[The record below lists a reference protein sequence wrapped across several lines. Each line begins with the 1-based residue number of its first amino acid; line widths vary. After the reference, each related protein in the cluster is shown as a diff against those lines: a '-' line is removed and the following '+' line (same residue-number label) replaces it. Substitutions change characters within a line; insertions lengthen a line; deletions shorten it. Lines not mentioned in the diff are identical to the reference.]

1 MTKTTGNYGAK
12 DITFWESDLDKIRAR
27 PQMYIGSTDGATGI
41 FSIVREVLDNGVDEF
56 QAGHAKVLDIVVA
69 DDYATYT
76 IKDDGRGIPV
86 AMHPVA
92 KKPTLTVVLSYL
104 QTSGKINA
112 GKGKAYENSIGTHG
126 VGAKATNALSDKF
139 TAITCNN
146 GKWFKTEFAKG
157 KEKLKPT
164 ACKAPTGMRKGT
176 LISFSPDV
184 SVFKKHANT
193 VPQISAWADLT
204 SRLNPGIRIRLTHK
218 GKTKEWFEPGGI
230 KSLVESRAVK
240 LEAVP
245 IGKLFEYHSSHM
257 DLALSF
263 TNAEGDL
270 IDAYTNTVKNAE
282 GGVHL
287 NALRSALYD
296 VLKAYLRKGEKMTP
310 HDLLEGVIGVLNY
323 KIAAPRF
330 DSQTKE
336 KLVDE
341 RVGDACRTECIE
353 ALQAFFDKNKKMA
366 DQIVLQAVQLRE
378 ATNEFRKNKE
388 LTRKLKVAKKS
399 KILLPDKLTA
409 SLKCAPDKRELYAV
423 EGDSAAGT
431 AKQARFNDFQEVFAL
446 RGKFMNAMRSTAN
459 QLFASDEV
467 IGILQAIGYN
477 PDVKDPM
484 AHLRIGK
491 LLWLADADADGAHIN
506 ALGLTLLYKI
516 LPEMFDEGMVYV
528 VVGSEFVGKTDDG
541 KLLYADSLN
550 ELKAL
555 NGGKLPKNA
564 KQLKGWGAATPTDLR
579 EMAFD
584 PKTRRLLKVM
594 PPKDGGDEFALL
606 MEDNVEYRRK
616 LLGV

>member
-41 FSIVREVLDNGVDEF
+41 FSISREILDNGLDEF
-56 QAGHAKVLDIVVA
+56 QAGYAKSIKILVS
-69 DDYATYT
+69 DDNTT
-76 IKDDGRGIPV
+76 ITVIDDGRGIPV

-126 VGAKATNALSDKF
+126 VGAKATNALSSSF
-139 TAITCNN
+139 TAITCNA
-146 GKWFKTEFAKG
+146 GKWYKTEFAKG

-164 ACKAPTGMRKGT
+164 LCKAPAGMKRGT
-176 LISFSPDV
+176 LITFVPDTT
-184 SVFKKHANT
+184 VFKKAASV
-193 VPQISAWADLT
+193 VPQISAWAEL
-204 SRLNPGIRIRLTHK
+204 SAQLNPGVRISLTHK
-218 GKTKEWFEPGGI
+218 GKTKEWYAPEGI
-230 KSLVESRAVK
+230 KALVESSAVK
-240 LEAVP
+240 LKATP

-287 NALRSALYD
+287 NALRSALYE
-296 VLKAYLRKGEKMTP
+296 VLKPYLRKGEKMTP
-310 HDLLEGVIGVLNY
+310 SDLLEGVIGVLNY

-341 RVGDACRTECIE
+341 RVGDACKAECIE
-353 ALQAFFDKNKKMA
+353 ALSAFFDKNKKMA
-366 DQIVLQAVQLRE
+366 DQLVLQAVQLRQ

-388 LTRKLKVAKKS
+388 LTRKLKSAKKS
-399 KILLPDKLTA
+399 KVLLPDKLT
-409 SLKCAPDKRELYAV
+409 SSPKCSPAKRELYAV
-423 EGDSAAGT
+423 EGDSAAGS
-431 AKQARFNDFQEVFAL
+431 AKQARDPSFQEVFAL
-446 RGKFMNAMRSTAN
+446 RGKFMNEMRSTPN

-467 IGILQAIGYN
+467 ISLLQAIGFN
-477 PDVKDPM
+477 PDVKEPLK
-484 AHLRIGK
+484 HLRVGK
-491 LLWLADADADGAHIN
+491 ILWLADADADGAHIN
-506 ALGLTLLYKI
+506 VLGLTLLYKV
-516 LPEMFDEGMVYV
+516 LPEMFDAGMVYI
-528 VVGSEFVGKTDDG
+528 VVGSEFVGKDSKGT
-541 KLLYADSLN
+541 LLFADSLE
-550 ELKAL
+550 ELKRL
-555 NGGKLPKNA
+555 NGGKLPA
-564 KQLKGWGAATPTDLR
+564 DTKQLKGWGAASPTSLR
-579 EMAFD
+579 EMAFS
-584 PKTRRLLKVM
+584 PKTRRLFKVM
-594 PPKDGGDEFALL
+594 PPKDGGDEFSLL
-606 MEDNVEYRRK
+606 MEDNVDYRRK